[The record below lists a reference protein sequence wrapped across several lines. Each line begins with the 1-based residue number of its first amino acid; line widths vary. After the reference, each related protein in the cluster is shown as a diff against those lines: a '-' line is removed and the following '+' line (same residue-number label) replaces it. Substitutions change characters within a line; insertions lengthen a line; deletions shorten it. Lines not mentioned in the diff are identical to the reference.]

1 MSRTLGLALGLVTL
15 VGTAACSSSERISS
29 ATTTGDTG
37 VTTTIDSATTST
49 TDASVSTSTS
59 PATTA
64 VAPETTVAP
73 PTSTEAPSMPVL
85 RGNGIGAVD
94 FGATDDA
101 VLALLTPWYGGVNTD
116 ASMSLPLN
124 DSPGLWTD
132 EFGETAFVTPLVRT
146 VCFVNTVCTYF
157 GGTDAPNLTFLGWDI
172 SGEASPEPATIE
184 GIMIGDRWNLH
195 FDSITRQ
202 GGGCYSYGY
211 GTTLDGIEVGMI
223 SSGELFNFYD
233 DSTGTWADG
242 NPDPADVTI
251 VYLSAGD
258 RVFSLFEDC

>member
-1 MSRTLGLALGLVTL
+1 MNRTLGVAVGLAAVAALVS
-15 VGTAACSSSERISS
+15 CSSSERIGAASTSTDSS
-29 ATTTGDTG
+29 TTTT
-37 VTTTIDSATTST
+37 VESATST
-49 TDASVSTSTS
+49 TDASATTSTS

-73 PTSTEAPSMPVL
+73 PTTADGPPPMPTL
-85 RGNGIGAVD
+85 RGNGIGARD
-94 FGATDDA
+94 FGATDDE
-101 VLALLTPWYGGVNTD
+101 VLALLTPVYGGVNTD
-116 ASMSLPLN
+116 TSMTLPLN

-172 SGEASPEPATIE
+172 NGEASPEPTTIE
-184 GIMIGDRWNLH
+184 GIMISDTWATH
-195 FDSITRQ
+195 AASMTRDP
-202 GGGCYSYGY
+202 GGCYSYGY

-223 SSGELFNFYD
+223 SSGEMFNFYD
-233 DSTGTWADG
+233 DATATWADG
-242 NPDPADVTI
+242 NPDPADVTL
-251 VYLSAGD
+251 VYLSAGE